1 MSLKVLNK
9 SKAIFEVVIDS
20 ELIIEQKNL
29 V

>member
-20 ELIIEQKNL
+20 ELKKKQKNL

>member
-9 SKAIFEVVIDS
+9 SKAILEVVIDS